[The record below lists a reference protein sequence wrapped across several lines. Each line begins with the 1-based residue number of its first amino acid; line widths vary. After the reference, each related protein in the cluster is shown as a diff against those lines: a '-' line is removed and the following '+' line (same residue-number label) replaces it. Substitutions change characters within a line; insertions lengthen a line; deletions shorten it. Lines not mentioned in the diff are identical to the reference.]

1 MSTEDIDK
9 RSIFMKNLT
18 HKVDATIIHEFFK
31 QILVDTNSDINRI
44 TIIIKNK
51 NKKFLHA
58 YIEFTTE
65 LAQQASLALDN
76 NKLDDVKV
84 RIFAKRTNLPEVMVN
99 NEDDEDIMIISS
111 SITNPHNNK

>member
-1 MSTEDIDK
+1 
-9 RSIFMKNLT
+9 MKNLT
-18 HKVDATIIHEFFK
+18 HNVDANMIHEFFK
-31 QILVDTNSDINRI
+31 QILLDTNSDINRI

-65 LAQQASLALDN
+65 IAQQASLALDN

-99 NEDDEDIMIISS
+99 NEEDEDIMIISS
-111 SITNPHNNK
+111 SISHSYHNK